1 LENVPGLWL
10 ADRLQDDFFRRHA
23 TKEGSMRGRSIV
35 LSAAILLGSVG
46 FVDAQQPTLS
56 DIALC
61 NEQATGQ
68 AGGSALPGPRP
79 LREPR
84 TGAASDAR
92 TREKTD
98 PSGSIITESPDPL
111 VTGMDAGKA
120 DDPAYRAVYR
130 DCMRQRMGKD
140 R

>member
-1 LENVPGLWL
+1 MS
-10 ADRLQDDFFRRHA
+10 A
-23 TKEGSMRGRSIV
+23 GSVV

-46 FVDAQQPTLS
+46 FVEAQQPTLS

-61 NEQATGQ
+61 NEEATNR
-68 AGGSALPGPRP
+68 AGGSALPGPQP
-79 LREPR
+79 GMREPR
-84 TGAASDAR
+84 AGVASER
-92 TREKTD
+92 QTREKTD

-120 DDPAYRAVYR
+120 DDPAYRRAYR
-130 DCMRQRMGKD
+130 DCMRQRMGPG

>member
-1 LENVPGLWL
+1 MSTRSVAL
-10 ADRLQDDFFRRHA
+10 A
-23 TKEGSMRGRSIV
+23 
-35 LSAAILLGSVG
+35 AAMLLGSVG
-46 FVDAQQPTLS
+46 FVEAQQPTLS

-61 NEQATGQ
+61 NEQATSQ
-68 AGGSALPGPRP
+68 AGGSALPGPRL

-84 TGAASDAR
+84 TGAASDGR

-120 DDPAYRAVYR
+120 DDARYRTAYRE
-130 DCMRQRMGKD
+130 CMRHRVRPG

>member
-1 LENVPGLWL
+1 
-10 ADRLQDDFFRRHA
+10 
-23 TKEGSMRGRSIV
+23 MRARSVV
-35 LSAAILLGSVG
+35 LSAAILLGSAG
-46 FVDAQQPTLS
+46 FVEGQQPTLS

-61 NEQATGQ
+61 NEQATSQ

-84 TGAASDAR
+84 PGAASDGR

-120 DDPAYRAVYR
+120 DDPGYRTAYR
-130 DCMRQRMGKD
+130 DCMRQQMSKGR
-140 R
+140 

>member
-1 LENVPGLWL
+1 MNSL
-10 ADRLQDDFFRRHA
+10 
-23 TKEGSMRGRSIV
+23 GSASAVSMSARSIV

-46 FVDAQQPTLS
+46 FVEAQQPTLS

-61 NEQATGQ
+61 NEQATKQ
-68 AGGSALPGPRP
+68 TGGSALPGPQP
-79 LREPR
+79 GMREPR
-84 TGAASDAR
+84 AGAAFAGQ

-120 DDPAYRAVYR
+120 DDRRYRTAYR
-130 DCMRQRMGKD
+130 DCMRQRMGPG